1 MRKQLKLPRMLVINS
16 CSKMKS
22 ISRLNQPTCEELVT
36 EELREEAKK
45 NSQKN

>member
-1 MRKQLKLPRMLVINS
+1 MRKQLRLTRMLVIDS

-22 ISRLNQPTCEELVT
+22 ITRLNQPTCEELAT
-36 EELREEAKK
+36 EELREKAKK